1 MAQAWVMCRSNA
13 LKYGEACVWQCS
25 TLGELLE
32 IPSLPV
38 AFERPKEGI
47 MSTDRLLEVA
57 DVFEVDLPMRW
68 ADADM
73 LQHLNNAAYFRFME
87 EARIKMLAAAG
98 LKADGSVGNVV
109 AHCACDFIR
118 PITYPATVR
127 VRLVVERIGRTSL
140 TQMNEIYVVDDLA
153 FGPYARGKTV
163 LVSMDNVSGKPAA
176 WTKEA
181 LVALARVCQAQP

>member
-1 MAQAWVMCRSNA
+1 M
-13 LKYGEACVWQCS
+13 
-25 TLGELLE
+25 T
-32 IPSLPV
+32 IDHSLAP
-38 AFERPKEGI
+38 G
-47 MSTDRLLEVA
+47 

-87 EARIKMLAAAG
+87 EARIRMLAAAG

-109 AHCACDFIR
+109 VHCACDFLR

-127 VRLVVERIGRTSL
+127 VKLVVERIGRTSL
-140 TQMNEIYVVDDLA
+140 TQINDIYVVEDLA

-163 LVSMDNVSGKPAA
+163 LVSMDNATGKPTP
-176 WTKEA
+176 WTPEA
-181 LVALARVCQAQP
+181 LAALGQVCQTAV

>member
-1 MAQAWVMCRSNA
+1 MTNDH
-13 LKYGEACVWQCS
+13 
-25 TLGELLE
+25 
-32 IPSLPV
+32 SLAP
-38 AFERPKEGI
+38 G
-47 MSTDRLLEVA
+47 

-87 EARIKMLAAAG
+87 EARIRMLAAAG

-109 AHCACDFIR
+109 AHCACDFLR

-127 VRLVVERIGRTSL
+127 VKLVVERIGRTSL
-140 TQMNEIYVVDDLA
+140 TQINDIYVVEDLA

-163 LVSMDNVSGKPAA
+163 LVSMDNATGKPTP
-176 WTKEA
+176 WTPEA
-181 LVALARVCQAQP
+181 LTALGQVCCAAV

>member
-1 MAQAWVMCRSNA
+1 
-13 LKYGEACVWQCS
+13 
-25 TLGELLE
+25 
-32 IPSLPV
+32 
-38 AFERPKEGI
+38 
-47 MSTDRLLEVA
+47 MSTDRNLEVGDA
-57 DVFEVDLPMRW
+57 FAVDLPMRW

-140 TQMNEIYVVDDLA
+140 TQINEIYVVQDMA

-163 LVSMDNVSGKPAA
+163 LVSMDHATAKPAA
-176 WTKEA
+176 WTPEA
-181 LVALARVCQAQP
+181 LVALASVCEARS

>member
-1 MAQAWVMCRSNA
+1 M
-13 LKYGEACVWQCS
+13 
-25 TLGELLE
+25 T
-32 IPSLPV
+32 IDHSLAP
-38 AFERPKEGI
+38 G
-47 MSTDRLLEVA
+47 

-87 EARIKMLAAAG
+87 EARIRMLAAAG

-109 AHCACDFIR
+109 AHCACDFLR

-127 VRLVVERIGRTSL
+127 VKLVVERIGRTSL
-140 TQMNEIYVVDDLA
+140 TQINDIYVIEDLA

-163 LVSMDNVSGKPAA
+163 LVSMDNATGKPTP
-176 WTKEA
+176 WTPEA
-181 LVALARVCQAQP
+181 LAALGQVCRAAV